1 MRFVVDANVV
11 FSALIADATTR
22 ALLIDLDHEYYTP
35 EFVHTEIRKHRS
47 TIEEK
52 SGVSTSGVEVV
63 LDTLFDELVLV
74 PDADLNPHLQTADD
88 AIGDTDRDDVPYL
101 AAALATDA
109 TIWSDDGDF
118 TKQSRV
124 DVYTTSD
131 MVAELDSG

>member
-1 MRFVVDANVV
+1 MRFVVDANVI

-22 ALLIDLDHEYYTP
+22 TLLIDLDHEYYTP

-52 SGVSTSGVEVV
+52 SGVSASAVEVV
-63 LDTLFDELVLV
+63 LDTLFDELLLV
-74 PDADLNPHLQTADD
+74 PDGNLKPHLQVAHT
-88 AIGDTDRDDVPYL
+88 AIGDTDPDDVPYL

-109 TIWSDDGDF
+109 AIWSDDGDF
-118 TKQSRV
+118 AKQSRV

-131 MVAELDSG
+131 MVAEFGYS